1 MSSSTLNGI
10 EPRKHIDL
18 WKFPDW
24 SQWRYDDTA
33 QAKPLAP
40 LHRAQG
46 ELVGWMAHLGLTQR
60 DLVTLLLLTKD
71 VVTNITIESEALNW
85 EAVRSCIAR
94 KLGGLT
100 QL

>member
-1 MSSSTLNGI
+1 
-10 EPRKHIDL
+10 
-18 WKFPDW
+18 
-24 SQWRYDDTA
+24 
-33 QAKPLAP
+33 
-40 LHRAQG
+40 
-46 ELVGWMAHLGLTQR
+46 MAHLGLTQR

>member
-1 MSSSTLNGI
+1 
-10 EPRKHIDL
+10 
-18 WKFPDW
+18 
-24 SQWRYDDTA
+24 
-33 QAKPLAP
+33 
-40 LHRAQG
+40 
-46 ELVGWMAHLGLTQR
+46 MAHLELTQR

-94 KLGGLT
+94 KLGGGLT